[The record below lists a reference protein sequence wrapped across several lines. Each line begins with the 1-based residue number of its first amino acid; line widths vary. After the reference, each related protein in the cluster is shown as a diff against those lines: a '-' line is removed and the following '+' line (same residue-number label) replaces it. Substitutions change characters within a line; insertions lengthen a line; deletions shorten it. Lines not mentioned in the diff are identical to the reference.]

1 MLQSPATLLVLYGVF
16 LAIAGIAGYF
26 ATHATSTS
34 ALLNGGIFG
43 TLMIVLGLT
52 IRPGRMWTYPAAASA
67 AVIFTL
73 TFAWRSLLQWYA
85 VLHGDAD
92 KLVVASLLTVMAVV
106 SADVSRRLIR
116 SYRH

>member
-1 MLQSPATLLVLYGVF
+1 MPQSPATLLIAYGIF
-16 LAIAGIAGYF
+16 LTVSGIAGYV

-34 ALLNGGIFG
+34 ALLNGGVFG

-52 IRPGRMWTYPAAASA
+52 IRRGRMWTYPAAASA

-73 TFAWRSLLQWYA
+73 TFAWRSALQWYA
-85 VLHGDAD
+85 VLQGDDD
-92 KLVVASLLTVMAVV
+92 KLLVAALLTLMGAV